1 LNSARRRTCSAGQVY
16 VCILLLFPCNGLML
30 STTPSVFQANDL
42 IQKAIRVQDRLCI
55 KYLDYTIITSSFF
68 ISELPAPPTASI
80 LPYGMY
86 PSLTALPSSTLY
98 PLRPYQSPTPHSAG
112 TSRSSQ
118 IPTQPRPS
126 FGTRTSR
133 STRTTSTHECRHCHS
148 LPRGDI
154 GSRTR
159 RRGCSDTSG
168 HF

>member
-98 PLRPYQSPTPHSAG
+98 PLRPYQSPSSFLILSLTSLNPPRFTLPGLAGPAKSPPNLDLALGLGLVGALGPPVPTNAG
-112 TSRSSQ
+112 TVTLSPEG
-118 IPTQPRPS
+118 I
-126 FGTRTSR
+126 
-133 STRTTSTHECRHCHS
+133 
-148 LPRGDI
+148 
-154 GSRTR
+154 
-159 RRGCSDTSG
+159 
-168 HF
+168 